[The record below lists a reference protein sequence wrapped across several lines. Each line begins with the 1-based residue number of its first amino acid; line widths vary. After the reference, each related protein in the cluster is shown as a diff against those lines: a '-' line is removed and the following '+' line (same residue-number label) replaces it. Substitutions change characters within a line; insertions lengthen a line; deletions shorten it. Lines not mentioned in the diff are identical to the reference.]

1 MTLSDHLDEIERAL
15 LVNSIVSEFTVT
27 RRWVQSD
34 AGYIRL
40 RAVLTNGDLLE
51 CAEYL
56 ELNEGRIVLQDY
68 RHQWMTSDYQ
78 LRLRW
83 DCTPH
88 HPEISTHPH
97 HCHVGSERVV
107 EPSAP
112 MTITDV
118 LDLIQAELPD
128 Q

>member
-1 MTLSDHLDEIERAL
+1 MTVSNRLDEIERVL
-15 LVNSIVSEFTVT
+15 LLSPIVSEFTVT

-51 CAEYL
+51 SAEYL
-56 ELNEGRIVLQDY
+56 ELNEGRVVLQDY
-68 RHQWMTSDYQ
+68 RHQWMTSDHQ

-88 HPEISTHPH
+88 HPGISTYPH
-97 HCHVGSERVV
+97 HRHVGAGGLV

-112 MTITDV
+112 MAVADV
-118 LDLIQAELPD
+118 LDLIQTELLD

>member
-1 MTLSDHLDEIERAL
+1 MTVSNHLDEIERAL
-15 LVNSIVSEFTVT
+15 FLSPVVSEFAVT

-51 CAEYL
+51 SAEYV
-56 ELNEGRIVLQDY
+56 ELNEGRIVLEDY
-68 RHQWMTSDYQ
+68 RHQWMTSDHK
-78 LRLRW
+78 LRRRW

-88 HPEISTHPH
+88 HPKVSTHPH
-97 HCHVGSERVV
+97 HCHVGAEGLI

-112 MTITDV
+112 MSITDV
-118 LDLIQAELPD
+118 FELIQNELVD

>member
-1 MTLSDHLDEIERAL
+1 MTIDNHLDEIERAL
-15 LVNSIVSEFTVT
+15 LLCPIVFEFTIT

-40 RAVLTNGDLLE
+40 RAVLTSGDLFE
-51 CAEYL
+51 SAAYL

-68 RHQWMTSDYQ
+68 RHQWMMGDYQ
-78 LRLRW
+78 LRFRW

-97 HCHVGSERVV
+97 HCHVGSEGLV
-107 EPSAP
+107 EPSEP
-112 MTITDV
+112 LTISDV
-118 LDLIQAELPD
+118 LNLIQTNLLD